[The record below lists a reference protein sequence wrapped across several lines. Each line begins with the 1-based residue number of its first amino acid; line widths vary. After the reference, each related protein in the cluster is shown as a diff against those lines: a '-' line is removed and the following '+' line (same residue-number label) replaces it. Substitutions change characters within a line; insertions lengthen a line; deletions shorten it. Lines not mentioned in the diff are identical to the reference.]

1 MAKAIIFDFWGTLV
15 DQGVNPSPI
24 RQIKE
29 TLGIRVS
36 FQEYILPFEKQFMTR
51 DYEDLAEAFTA
62 VCKIFGREPEKWLVE
77 RLVGLWNKNKLLA
90 QLYPETIQVLDE
102 LKNKGYKLAL
112 LCNTDFSSVE
122 SLLEKFDLNKYFDV
136 ISLSY
141 KTGFLKTD
149 KESFENVLKELRVE
163 KEDAVM
169 VGDSLATDVKGAETV
184 GVKAVLIDRR
194 NKREYKNK
202 INTLSDLND
211 FLD

>member
-112 LCNTDFSSVE
+112 LSNTDFSSVE

-136 ISLSY
+136 VYLSY

-149 KESFENVLKELRVE
+149 KESLIKELF
-163 KEDAVM
+163 K
-169 VGDSLATDVKGAETV
+169 S
-184 GVKAVLIDRR
+184 
-194 NKREYKNK
+194 
-202 INTLSDLND
+202 
-211 FLD
+211 